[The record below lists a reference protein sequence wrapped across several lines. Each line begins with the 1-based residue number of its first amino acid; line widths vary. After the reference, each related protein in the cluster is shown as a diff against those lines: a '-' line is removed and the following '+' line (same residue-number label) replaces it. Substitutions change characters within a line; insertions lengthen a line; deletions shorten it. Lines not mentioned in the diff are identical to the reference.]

1 MGNLDQHRLF
11 EMVFKY
17 SLKFLLYTNTK
28 YEYAVIEKVMCN
40 AIFNYCTHLVILV
53 QPKKIV
59 LNN

>member
-53 QPKKIV
+53 QSKKIV
-59 LNN
+59 HNN